1 MVLFLPTHNP
11 MTMRGYLMYYTKK
24 ANHTHTPKCESHTQ
38 SHVKSTW
45 NLLRIGIAFSVQD
58 VISPGF
64 KERVFVK
71 SDSLDLHSCF
81 EDLVRA
87 VRVIIGGVAWT
98 VPVSG
103 RSPWRNAQPLGDTT
117 LLSPKVCSQPLL
129 LGLTLHMSVSLNTH
143 GVVLGIEDSADWSA
157 RWARH

>member
-1 MVLFLPTHNP
+1 MHKTSCTRQAAQDKRGHNMVLFLPTHNP

-71 SDSLDLHSCF
+71 SDSLDLHWCF
-81 EDLVRA
+81 CRL
-87 VRVIIGGVAWT
+87 
-98 VPVSG
+98 
-103 RSPWRNAQPLGDTT
+103 PL
-117 LLSPKVCSQPLL
+117 LHLSLPLL
-129 LGLTLHMSVSLNTH
+129 LCLAHGTRKILLAHGPPLLPLLNSILPLRTLYGRLWKV
-143 GVVLGIEDSADWSA
+143 
-157 RWARH
+157 